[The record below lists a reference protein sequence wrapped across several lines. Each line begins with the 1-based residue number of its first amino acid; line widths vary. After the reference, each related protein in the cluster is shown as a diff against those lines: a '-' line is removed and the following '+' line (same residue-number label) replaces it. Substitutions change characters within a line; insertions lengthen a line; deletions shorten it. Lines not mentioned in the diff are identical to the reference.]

1 VVGGDLN
8 NDGGTSNDL
17 IYIPATKA
25 EMNFQQ
31 FTASG
36 KTFTAAE
43 QADAWEAYIQ
53 QDKYLS
59 ANRGGYAQRGAVIMP
74 MVYRADLSFAQQLFT
89 NISGKKNTL
98 EFRVDILN
106 VGNLLDSDYG
116 VGKTFNSTQPIVVG
130 TPVVSADGRPQ
141 YRMRNFGTSLVS
153 ETYRAT
159 AGVADVWRMQFGLRY
174 IFN

>member
-1 VVGGDLN
+1 M
-8 NDGGTSNDL
+8 

-25 EMNFQQ
+25 EMNFQA

-36 KTFTAAE
+36 VTFTAAQ
-43 QADAWEAYIQ
+43 QADAFEAYIL

-59 ANRGGYAQRGAVIMP
+59 ANRGGYAERGAVIMP

-89 NISGKKNTL
+89 NIGSKRNTL

-116 VGKTFNSTQPIVVG
+116 VGKTFNSTQLLVVPSAAQG
-130 TPVVSADGRPQ
+130 GAASADGRPQ
-141 YRMRNFGTSLVS
+141 YRMRNLGTSLVT